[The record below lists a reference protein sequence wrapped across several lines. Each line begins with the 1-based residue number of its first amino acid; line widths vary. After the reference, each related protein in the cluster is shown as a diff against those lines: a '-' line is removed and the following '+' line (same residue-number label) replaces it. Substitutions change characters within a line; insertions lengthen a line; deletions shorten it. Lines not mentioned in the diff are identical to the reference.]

1 MRIKKYLVVIVA
13 MLALLTFGLAGCK
26 PDEPAPVDPE
36 QPEPPVAAV
45 TLSQNTAEL
54 DVYETLTLTATKENT
69 EEDIVWSTSDGGVA
83 SVADGVVTAIKAGTA
98 TITAA
103 AGSASATCTVN
114 VYNSYTAPVLR
125 VDYDNVSIS
134 RGGEISV
141 GVRTEWKGEAI
152 SDPVAYSWTLAD
164 GESDTVAAVTPSA
177 DGRCAASTWLKR
189 SPSRCAIWTSPL
201 K

>member
-69 EEDIVWSTSDGGVA
+69 EEDIVWSTSDGGRGFCRGR
-83 SVADGVVTAIKAGTA
+83 SCYRDK
-98 TITAA
+98 
-103 AGSASATCTVN
+103 SR
-114 VYNSYTAPVLR
+114 YR
-125 VDYDNVSIS
+125 HDYGRCRI
-134 RGGEISV
+134 
-141 GVRTEWKGEAI
+141 GVRNLHG
-152 SDPVAYSWTLAD
+152 
-164 GESDTVAAVTPSA
+164 
-177 DGRCAASTWLKR
+177 KR
-189 SPSRCAIWTSPL
+189 I
-201 K
+201 